1 MTATAHEHEHD
12 AEDLCEA
19 GAELYARVLREGPL
33 PAEEA
38 HGVPC
43 LIDAGLLQPSLDD
56 PGRLVPVPPAVAL
69 HRLLRLSGERV
80 AAERRREERLAAAF
94 QPLMRAGALPAE
106 ETLTPSLRVLSGTE
120 RINRAITEALAEGKE
135 ELLCMQPHSN
145 YHSSAGAR
153 AAQADAMVRDQKF
166 LDRGGRI
173 RVLYPHTQ
181 RHIPLVVARWE
192 RLEGDAEARSLDEI
206 AGRLIVIDG
215 AVAFIPGEGSAERS
229 VALEIRQPTIITYL
243 VKVFDRF
250 WRLATPMH
258 PRAVQPPSLGG
269 VTARQ
274 RAVARFLVEGH
285 TDAVIADRLGMNIR
299 TARVHIAKLAAT
311 LGSGS
316 RAQLGYL
323 IGRSGILD
331 RAE

>member
-1 MTATAHEHEHD
+1 MAHEHD
-12 AEDLCEA
+12 TEDLCEA
-19 GAELYARVLREGPL
+19 GAELYARVLREGTL
-33 PAEEA
+33 PAEDAREL
-38 HGVPC
+38 PC

-94 QPLMRAGALPAE
+94 QPLMRAGAPSAQ

-120 RINRAITEALAEGKE
+120 RINSALTEALAEGSK
-135 ELLCMQPHSN
+135 ELLCMQPHGN
-145 YHSSAGAR
+145 SSARAR
-153 AAQADAMVRDQKF
+153 AAQADAMVRDQMF

-181 RHIPLVVARWE
+181 RHIPLVAARWE
-192 RLEGDAEARSLDEI
+192 QLDGDAEARTLDEV
-206 AGRLIVIDG
+206 AGRLIVVDG
-215 AVAFIPGEGSAERS
+215 AVAYIPGEGGGEHGI
-229 VALEIRQPTIITYL
+229 ALEIRQPAIITYL
-243 VKVFDRF
+243 VDVFDRF

-274 RAVARFLVEGH
+274 RAVARLLVEGH

-331 RAE
+331 PAE